1 LHSDFNL
8 GKTREFGE
16 SFGNFATVADLV
28 LSSRAEGGQLRP
40 AGFDFGRFTRVEEGL
55 DERL

>member
-1 LHSDFNL
+1 MIL
-8 GKTREFGE
+8 TREFGE
-16 SFGNFATVADLV
+16 SFGNFATVADLVV